1 MTFPFFKSTLNAD
14 EALIASVILDNFNLK
29 RDLIEFDNGYFT
41 SLDISEETD
50 IELTILSIAILCIHR
65 PNFIPDKR
73 AEIIERTFLGVITW
87 MTKFHHKYTTTVKEG
102 QLYFARTK
110 LETYKK
116 ELQQCLSKEQD
127 HLPWHIYSSIF
138 HYPLQNRI
146 VEENDIEL
154 DKIKNFNYDLIYL
167 ISKYTDIAFKCFEGL
182 HPSQWHIFDWN
193 EIRQEQ
199 EFEKSNNL
207 KELQWLFSP
216 HFSTPDEIRLDNYN
230 KERQELLQKYKE
242 TNFDKDST
250 N

>member
-1 MTFPFFKSTLNAD
+1 MTFPFYKSSLNY
-14 EALIASVILDNFNLK
+14 EESKLASLILDNFNLK
-29 RDLIEFDNGYFT
+29 RDIIECDYCYFT
-41 SLDISEETD
+41 SQDISLETD

-65 PNFIPDKR
+65 PNFILDKR
-73 AEIIERTFLGVITW
+73 AEIIERSFLGVVTW
-87 MTKFHHKYTTTVKEG
+87 MTKFHHKYTTTVEEG

-116 ELQQCLSKEQD
+116 ELLQCLSKEQD
-127 HLPWHIYSSIF
+127 HLPWHIYSIIF
-138 HYPLQNRI
+138 HYPLQNRM
-146 VEENDIEL
+146 VEENDTEL
-154 DKIKNFNYDLIYL
+154 DKIKNFNYDLRFI
-167 ISKYTDIAFKCFEGL
+167 ISEYTDVAFKCFEEL
-182 HPSQWHIFDWN
+182 HPSRWYILDWN

-199 EFEKSNNL
+199 EIEKSNNL
-207 KELQWLFSP
+207 KELQWPFSP

>member
-1 MTFPFFKSTLNAD
+1 MTFPFYKSSLNY
-14 EALIASVILDNFNLK
+14 EESKLASLILDNFNLK
-29 RDLIEFDNGYFT
+29 RDIIECDYCYFT
-41 SLDISEETD
+41 SQDISLETD

-65 PNFIPDKR
+65 PNFILDKR
-73 AEIIERTFLGVITW
+73 AEIIERSFLGVVTW
-87 MTKFHHKYTTTVKEG
+87 MTKFHHKYTTTVEEG

-138 HYPLQNRI
+138 HYPLQNRM
-146 VEENDIEL
+146 VEENDTEL
-154 DKIKNFNYDLIYL
+154 DKIKNFNYDLRFI
-167 ISKYTDIAFKCFEGL
+167 ISEYTDVAFKCFEEL
-182 HPSQWHIFDWN
+182 HPSRWYILDWN

-207 KELQWLFSP
+207 KELQWPFSP

>member
-1 MTFPFFKSTLNAD
+1 MSFPFFKSTLNAD
-14 EALIASVILDNFNLK
+14 EALLASVILDNFNLK
-29 RDLIEFDNGYFT
+29 RDIIEFDYGYFT
-41 SLDISEETD
+41 SQDISEETD
-50 IELTILSIAILCIHR
+50 MELTILSIAILCIHR

-87 MTKFHHKYTTTVKEG
+87 MTKFHYKYTTTVEEG

-116 ELQQCLSKEQD
+116 ELQQCLSKEQN

-138 HYPLQNRI
+138 YYPLQNRM
-146 VEENDIEL
+146 VEENDTEL
-154 DKIKNFNYDLIYL
+154 DKIKNFNYQLRYL
-167 ISKYTDIAFKCFEGL
+167 ISKYTDVAFKCFEEL
-182 HPSQWHIFDWN
+182 HPSHWYIFDWD

-199 EFEKSNNL
+199 EFEKLNNL
-207 KELQWLFSP
+207 KELQWKFP
-216 HFSTPDEIRLDNYN
+216 FQFFTPDKIRLDNYN